1 MLALKELRAFSTC
14 PERLDAV
21 DRVCCCVLKAVCICW
36 LQELRIGWLWLVEV
50 LVLTEEKLEAELGD
64 KETLVVETGV
74 EEDTAVFVATDVED
88 CPVITV
94 DGDEKEEERIPGD
107 DGNRVHR
114 TCCEWLTVAG
124 TV

>member
-1 MLALKELRAFSTC
+1 MLALNELRAFSTC
-14 PERLDAV
+14 PEWLDAV

-64 KETLVVETGV
+64 KETLVVVTGV

-88 CPVITV
+88 GPVITV
-94 DGDEKEEERIPGD
+94 DGDEKEERMPGD